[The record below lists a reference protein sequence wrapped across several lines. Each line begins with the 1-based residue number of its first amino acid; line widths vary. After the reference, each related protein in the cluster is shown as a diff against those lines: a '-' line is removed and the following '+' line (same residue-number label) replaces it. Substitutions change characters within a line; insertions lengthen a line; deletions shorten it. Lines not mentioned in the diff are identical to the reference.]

1 MLSNLIAARAV
12 FGMSL
17 SFHIMFAAL
26 GVVMPFMLLVSQYL
40 YLRRKNPI
48 YLALNKKWTTA
59 FAVTYAVGAVS
70 GVVLTFGLGLF
81 WPRFMDFAGPM
92 IGVPLSIEVMF
103 FLLEA
108 IFLGIYLFGRELLS
122 PWVHWASAIPLFIGG
137 YASMV
142 VVLLANSWMNT
153 PVGFTLNEVGEVID
167 VNVLEAM
174 FAPAWYAEVSHM
186 AVAAFEAVGFG
197 FAAVYAFGMIRGRID
212 DYHKKGFFLGMV
224 VVTLV
229 APLMIFSGD
238 HTARQIAVNEPA
250 KLAAIEP
257 LFETKEGAPLSIGG
271 YPDMEAEEMRFDIE
285 IPNLLSILSF
295 DEPNATIKGLNEF
308 PEDERPDPRYVWWAY
323 DAMTGIGF
331 FLATLI
337 PLFWIFY
344 WRYRGVPTNRLL
356 LSAIVLA
363 GFLGFIA
370 IELGWIVTEGGR
382 QPWIAQGVM
391 RVEEGMTLA
400 PGIGVAF
407 FGFALLYIFLSATLV
422 WLLKRIATGG
432 PSEEELE
439 GIQEHQ
445 EELEKKEDAHAV

>member
-1 MLSNLIAARAV
+1 
-12 FGMSL
+12 
-17 SFHIMFAAL
+17 
-26 GVVMPFMLLVSQYL
+26 
-40 YLRRKNPI
+40 
-48 YLALNKKWTTA
+48 
-59 FAVTYAVGAVS
+59 
-70 GVVLTFGLGLF
+70 
-81 WPRFMDFAGPM
+81 
-92 IGVPLSIEVMF
+92 
-103 FLLEA
+103 
-108 IFLGIYLFGRELLS
+108 
-122 PWVHWASAIPLFIGG
+122 
-137 YASMV
+137 
-142 VVLLANSWMNT
+142 
-153 PVGFTLNEVGEVID
+153 
-167 VNVLEAM
+167 
-174 FAPAWYAEVSHM
+174 
-186 AVAAFEAVGFG
+186 
-197 FAAVYAFGMIRGRID
+197 
-212 DYHKKGFFLGMV
+212 
-224 VVTLV
+224 
-229 APLMIFSGD
+229 MIFSGD

-295 DEPNATIKGLNEF
+295 DEPNATIKGLDEF

-445 EELEKKEDAHAV
+445 EELEQKEDAHAV